1 MASIS
6 HSSVAF
12 TGASA
17 SDLFRSSRNGVNGVP
32 LKVLGRARFSV
43 NQSGLAVT
51 AKLRKVK
58 KHEYP
63 WPDDADPNVKGGVL
77 SHLSPFKPLKEK
89 PKPVT
94 LDFEKPLVQLE
105 KKIIDV
111 RKMAN
116 ETGLDFTD
124 QIISLENK
132 YQQALKDLYTHLT
145 PIQRVNIARHP
156 NRPTFLDHV
165 FNITEKF
172 VELHGD
178 RAGYDDPAI
187 VTGIGTIDG
196 RRYMFMGHQKGRNTK
211 ENIQR
216 NFGMPTPHGYR
227 KALRMMYYADHHGFP
242 IVTFIDTPGAYADLK
257 SEELG
262 QGEAIAHN
270 LRTMFGL
277 KVPIISIVIGEGGS
291 GGALAIGCANKL
303 LMLENAVFYVASPE
317 ACAAILWKSAKAAPK
332 AAEKLKITS
341 TELCRLQIADGV
353 IPEPLGGAHADP
365 SWTSQR
371 IKQAI
376 NDTMD
381 ELLKMDTQQL
391 LKHRMLKFRKIGGFQ
406 EGIPIDPERK
416 VNMKK
421 KEEPI
426 VGRASN
432 EELEGEVEHLKQQ
445 ILKAKESS
453 TTPPEVALNQ
463 MMEKLQR
470 EVDHEFSEAVKA
482 IGLQDRFAMLRE
494 EFFSANSRDQLM
506 HPGLMD
512 KIAKLK
518 DELNQCLSAAPNYG
532 SLKYKLDM
540 LKEFSKA
547 KSLSESKSKASTL
560 KQEINEKF
568 KEIISRPDIKEKM
581 EALKAEVQES
591 GVSNLGDLDEEV
603 KERIVSV
610 KQEIESELTNVL
622 KSMGLEVEA
631 VKSKAKEL
639 SEETSFSNLKGK
651 MDNLNEEINK
661 KIENVINSSDL
672 KDMIE
677 LLKLERAKAG
687 KTLDMTSK
695 NKIEALEQQIK
706 QKISEAIS
714 SSELKEKHEELMAEI
729 SETTESVGGL
739 DESSK
744 IESSKY
750 DESRVEINVEF
761 LCDCLERL
769 ENKKG
774 LFITTSRPRMSLS
787 FYLVWHTRAT
797 GLLYLCFYWY
807 VTGEDD
813 AKRFVVIDQA
823 GGIASNVFQTG
834 YTSSRGLDTAIA
846 WSPSL
851 KVLQLHNH
859 EEHTVSAGAHFLA
872 V

>member
-547 KSLSESKSKASTL
+547 KSVSESKSKASTL

-651 MDNLNEEINK
+651 MDSLNEEINK

-687 KTLDMTSK
+687 KTPDMTSK

-706 QKISEAIS
+706 QKLSEALS
-714 SSELKEKHEELMAEI
+714 SSELKEKHEELMTEI
-729 SETTESVGGL
+729 SETRESVGGL

-744 IESSKY
+744 AESSKH
-750 DESRVEINVEF
+750 DESRVEFNVGAN
-761 LCDCLERL
+761 R
-769 ENKKG
+769 
-774 LFITTSRPRMSLS
+774 S
-787 FYLVWHTRAT
+787 FA
-797 GLLYLCFYWY
+797 
-807 VTGEDD
+807 
-813 AKRFVVIDQA
+813 
-823 GGIASNVFQTG
+823 
-834 YTSSRGLDTAIA
+834 
-846 WSPSL
+846 
-851 KVLQLHNH
+851 
-859 EEHTVSAGAHFLA
+859 
-872 V
+872 